1 MTTIDW
7 SIKGREF
14 VNCNCDYGCPCQFN
28 ALPTHGD
35 CRAVLGFQ
43 IDEGHHGD
51 TRLDGLQAA
60 MVVSWPGPIHKG
72 NGTMLVI
79 IDEQA
84 NEEQR
89 QALLRIMQGED
100 TEEMATMWW
109 VYSAMCPNKLE
120 PLFKPIEFEVDVK
133 ERTGRLTV
141 PDLIVMVGEPIRNP
155 VTGDVHQ
162 ARIDLPHGFEYSI
175 AEIGS
180 ATATVKGP
188 IPMDLKDSYGQFAEL
203 HLSNTGRMN

>member
-60 MVVSWPGPIHKG
+60 MVVSWPGAIHEG

-100 TEEMATMWW
+100 TAEMGTMWW

>member
-7 SIKGREF
+7 SVKGREF

-28 ALPTHGD
+28 ALPTHGK
-35 CRAVLGFQ
+35 CRAVFGFQ
-43 IDEGHHGD
+43 FDEGHHGD

-60 MVVSWPGPIHKG
+60 MVVSWPGPIHEG

-109 VYSAMCPNKLE
+109 V
-120 PLFKPIEFEVDVK
+120 
-133 ERTGRLTV
+133 
-141 PDLIVMVGEPIRNP
+141 
-155 VTGDVHQ
+155 
-162 ARIDLPHGFEYSI
+162 
-175 AEIGS
+175 
-180 ATATVKGP
+180 
-188 IPMDLKDSYGQFAEL
+188 
-203 HLSNTGRMN
+203 